1 MKSKSLLFSVAAIS
15 LSCVHWAAQ
24 AGSAVFYI
32 TEDGSVAEGVSVDVN
47 GKRQLVDAQGFTRFE
62 LDTGSYNA
70 ELSQYGTFIGEAEFS
85 IDTEDDIS
93 DVFVEILGGEAIAEE
108 VSSDTANGVISGQ
121 LSSRETGGSVSGARV
136 SVVGTDIGAMTND
149 DGSFSFELPRGEY
162 EITIAHPSYE
172 RKTLSGV
179 YAIPGVPVTISPE
192 VGMSGS
198 GVIEEVVAV
207 GAYIPDSATSQERDS
222 SAVLDSIG
230 AEQMSQFGDSSAAS
244 ALKRVAGV
252 SVVGG
257 QFAVVRGL
265 QGRYISS
272 TLNGGLMPSTDP
284 MKRDVPLDL
293 FPASVLGGISIQKS
307 FTPDLPGD
315 TTGGVI
321 MMTTKDL
328 PDGPIQKISAT
339 LGINTRTT
347 GSDVAYY
354 EGGSTDFL
362 GIDDGGRDIPAS
374 FLNVSNNGQDK
385 IFYSDE
391 SDREFC
397 SDFGLNCVYPDQ
409 SINIVSDFDHNY
421 AVKDSTALPE
431 IGFSYLLGDLVAT
444 SYGDVG
450 YYGAVQYKD
459 KWSARHDAETN
470 EFGAIGSYE
479 RTTRSIDTT
488 GYFVVGFE
496 DENMVLNS
504 KTILL
509 RNTDNTIKV
518 ANELDTSEGIE
529 EDKVTLQ
536 WVERQFLAQH
546 FLGEYYFNTS
556 NWLEFRANLGQTRRD
571 EPDRRSY
578 SYRNGLFSS
587 SDSERRYSELVEDS
601 LDIGVDYTFE
611 HNLSSKTFMTFKTGA
626 MASEKDRDVNLVRT
640 EIEVISGAG
649 VDLTQ
654 SVEDITNDQNIQSG
668 SVRMQT
674 KTTSTDSYTATDS
687 IQAMYASLGIDFGYL
702 AITGGVRSE
711 TSEQILSYPN
721 DEDIVDNSLE
731 SSNLLP
737 MLAATIRATDDLQFR
752 GAVSQTIS
760 RPGITERSESRQYD
774 PETDEEII
782 GAPNLEISTIDNLD
796 LRTEYYFSESESI
809 SLAWFNKTIDAPIER
824 TIPDGSGSA
833 ANGITFRNEES
844 ATISGIEFDFSKDI
858 ADLGDVR
865 FFTSGNISFLDAE
878 VILSPESARFEG
890 QTSRR
895 LQGQSEILGNLQL
908 GFENELS
915 GQSLNIMINHS
926 GDRIAAASRSIGPE
940 FESARTIVDLV
951 YKWTPDE
958 YFEIKAKAGNI
969 TDSPVE
975 YTRDG
980 TTTEKYF
987 EGTTVNLSVSYDF

>member
-1 MKSKSLLFSVAAIS
+1 MKSKSLLLSVAAIS

-32 TEDGSVAEGVSVDVN
+32 TEDGSVAEGVSVDVD

-62 LDTGSYNA
+62 LDAGSYSA

-85 IDTEDDIS
+85 IDSQSDTS

-179 YAIPGVPVTISPE
+179 YAIPGVPVSISPE

-207 GAYIPDSATSQERDS
+207 GTYIPDSATSQERDS

-328 PDGPIQKISAT
+328 PDGPTQKISAT
-339 LGINTRTT
+339 LGVNTRTT

-354 EGGSTDFL
+354 DGGSTDFL

-374 FLNVSNNGQDK
+374 ILNVSEGGQTK
-385 IFYSDE
+385 VLYVENSDQG
-391 SDREFC
+391 FC
-397 SDFGLNCVYPDQ
+397 NDFGLKCVFPEK
-409 SINIVSDFDHNY
+409 SINIAKDFDHNY
-421 AVKDSTALPE
+421 KISDASARPE
-431 IGFSYLLGDLVAT
+431 IGFSYLKGNLIAT
-444 SYGDVG
+444 SYGDIG
-450 YYGAVQYKD
+450 YYGAIQYKD
-459 KWSARHDAETN
+459 KWTARHDAEIN
-470 EFGAIGSYE
+470 DFGVVGSYE
-479 RTTRSIDTT
+479 RTKRSIDTT

-496 DENMVLNS
+496 DEKMVLNS

-509 RNTDNTIKV
+509 RKTDNTVKV
-518 ANELDTSEGIE
+518 ANERDDDEGIE
-529 EDKVTLQ
+529 EDRITLQ

-546 FLGEYYFNTS
+546 FLGEYYFDTN
-556 NWLEFRANLGQTRRD
+556 NWIDWRINLGQSRRD

-578 SYRNGLFSS
+578 AYRNDLFIS

-601 LDIGVDYTFE
+601 LDLGLDYTHE
-611 HNLSSKTFMTFKTGA
+611 YMLNSTTLMTFKIGA
-626 MASEKDRDVNLVRT
+626 MASEKDREVNLVRT
-640 EIEVISGAG
+640 EIEVIPGAG
-649 VDLTQ
+649 VDLTLP
-654 SVEDITNDQNIQSG
+654 VEDITSDENIQSG

-674 KTTSTDSYTATDS
+674 KTTNTDSYTATDS
-687 IQAMYASLGIDFGYL
+687 INALYTSLGIDFGS
-702 AITGGVRSE
+702 IQFMGGVRSE
-711 TSEQILSYPN
+711 NSEQILSYPN
-721 DEDIVDNSLE
+721 DDESVDNVLE
-731 SSNLLP
+731 SSNLMP
-737 MLAATIRATDDLQFR
+737 MLSGTFRATEDLQFR
-752 GAVSQTIS
+752 AAISQTIS

-782 GAPNLEISTIDNLD
+782 GAPDLEISTIDNLD
-796 LRTEYYFSESESI
+796 VRAEYYFSESESI
-809 SLAWFNKTIDAPIER
+809 SLAWFNKLITAPIER

-833 ANGITFRNEES
+833 ANGVTFRNEDS
-844 ATISGIEFDFSKDI
+844 ATISGLELDFSKDLI
-858 ADLGDVR
+858 SIRDVV
-865 FFTSGNISFLDAE
+865 FSSSGNISLIDAE
-878 VILSPESARFEG
+878 VVLSEGSARFEG
-890 QTSRR
+890 QDTRR
-895 LQGQSEILGNLQL
+895 LQGQSEVLGNFRFGL
-908 GFENELS
+908 EDELS
-915 GQSLNIMINHS
+915 GQSLNILVNHS
-926 GDRIAAASRSIGPE
+926 GDRIAAASRSSAPE
-940 FESARTIVDLV
+940 FEEARTVIDLV
-951 YKWTPDE
+951 YRWETGDYLE
-958 YFEIKAKAGNI
+958 VKAKLGNL

-975 YTRDG
+975 YTRDNKI
-980 TTTEKYF
+980 TEKYF
-987 EGTTVNLSVSYDF
+987 EGTNFNLSLSYEF

>member
-1 MKSKSLLFSVAAIS
+1 MKSKSLLLSVAAIS

-62 LDTGSYNA
+62 LDAGSYSA

-85 IDTEDDIS
+85 IDSQSDTS

-108 VSSDTANGVISGQ
+108 VSSDTTNGVISGQ

-179 YAIPGVPVTISPE
+179 YAIPGVPVSISPE

-207 GAYIPDSATSQERDS
+207 GTYIPDSATSQERDS

-293 FPASVLGGISIQKS
+293 FPASVLGSISIQKS
-307 FTPDLPGD
+307 FTPNLPGD

-321 MMTTKDL
+321 MMATKDL
-328 PDGPIQKISAT
+328 PDGPTQKISAT
-339 LGINTRTT
+339 LGMNTRTT

-354 EGGSTDFL
+354 DGGSTDFL

-374 FLNVSNNGQDK
+374 ILNVSEDGQTK
-385 IFYSDE
+385 VLYVENSDQG
-391 SDREFC
+391 FC
-397 SDFGLNCVYPDQ
+397 NDFGLNCVFPEK
-409 SINIVSDFDHNY
+409 SINIAKDFDHNY
-421 AVKDSTALPE
+421 KISDASARPE
-431 IGFSYLLGDLVAT
+431 IGFSYLKGNLIAT
-444 SYGDVG
+444 SYGDIG
-450 YYGAVQYKD
+450 YYGAIQYKD
-459 KWSARHDAETN
+459 KWTARHDAEIN
-470 EFGAIGSYE
+470 DFGVVGSYE
-479 RTTRSIDTT
+479 RTKRSIDTT

-496 DENMVLNS
+496 DEKMVLNS

-509 RNTDNTIKV
+509 RKTDNTVKV
-518 ANELDTSEGIE
+518 ANERDDDEGIE
-529 EDKVTLQ
+529 EDRITLQ

-546 FLGEYYFNTS
+546 FLGEYYFDTN
-556 NWLEFRANLGQTRRD
+556 NWIDWRINLGQSRRD

-578 SYRNGLFSS
+578 AYRNDLFIS
-587 SDSERRYSELVEDS
+587 SDSERRYSELVENS
-601 LDIGVDYTFE
+601 LDLGLDYTHE
-611 HNLSSKTFMTFKTGA
+611 YMLNSTTLMTFKIGA
-626 MASEKDRDVNLVRT
+626 MASEKDREVNLVRT
-640 EIEVISGAG
+640 EIEVIPGAG
-649 VDLTQ
+649 VDLTLP
-654 SVEDITNDQNIQSG
+654 VEDITSDENIQSG

-674 KTTSTDSYTATDS
+674 KTTNTDSYTATDS
-687 IQAMYASLGIDFGYL
+687 INALYTSLGIDFGS
-702 AITGGVRSE
+702 IQFMGGVRSE
-711 TSEQILSYPN
+711 NSEQILSYPN
-721 DEDIVDNSLE
+721 DDESVDNVLE
-731 SSNLLP
+731 SSNLMP
-737 MLAATIRATDDLQFR
+737 MLSGTFRATEDLQFR
-752 GAVSQTIS
+752 AAISQTIS

-782 GAPNLEISTIDNLD
+782 GAPDLEISTIDNLD
-796 LRTEYYFSESESI
+796 VRAEYYFSESESI
-809 SLAWFNKTIDAPIER
+809 SLAWFNKLITAPIER

-833 ANGITFRNEES
+833 ANGVTFRNEDS
-844 ATISGIEFDFSKDI
+844 ATISGLELDFSKDLI
-858 ADLGDVR
+858 SIRDVV
-865 FFTSGNISFLDAE
+865 FSSSGNISLIDAE
-878 VILSPESARFEG
+878 VVLSEGSARFEG
-890 QTSRR
+890 QDTRR
-895 LQGQSEILGNLQL
+895 LQGQSEVLGNFRFGL
-908 GFENELS
+908 EDELS
-915 GQSLNIMINHS
+915 GQSLNILVNHS
-926 GDRIAAASRSIGPE
+926 GDRIAAASRSSAPE
-940 FESARTIVDLV
+940 FEEARTVIDLV
-951 YKWTPDE
+951 YRWDTGDYLE
-958 YFEIKAKAGNI
+958 VKAKLGNL

-975 YTRDG
+975 YTRDNKI
-980 TTTEKYF
+980 TEKYF
-987 EGTTVNLSVSYDF
+987 EGTNFNLSLSYEF